1 MIYERYIMTGIKQS
15 MNNDRI
21 REINEYISVLPS
33 SEEPLSADVYFIK
46 GKSRTYIVDVGSND
60 EACKTVGDIPEKRVI
75 LTHFHEDH
83 TDNIRRL
90 DIPDEDLLVGNY
102 TRKYIGRGTEVD
114 KKTIMDDGVKIT
126 VVPIPNSHAKG
137 ALCVTVNDEYLI
149 IGDAFYSNVKGYN
162 VSLLS
167 EEIKLLKELDFRY
180 VLMSHKDKLHEK
192 DEIISILEKVFKKRE
207 KDNPYISVGAE

>member
-1 MIYERYIMTGIKQS
+1 

-21 REINEYISVLPS
+21 REINEYISLLPS

-46 GKSRTYIVDVGSND
+46 GKSRIYIVDVGSND
-60 EACKTVGDIPEKRVI
+60 AAFEAVRKIPEKRII

-90 DIPDEDLLVGNY
+90 DIPEEDLLVGNY

-114 KKTIMDDGVKIT
+114 LRMMFDDGVKIT

-137 ALCVTVNDEYLI
+137 SLCVTVNDEYLML
-149 IGDAFYSNVKGYN
+149 GDAFYSNVKGYN

-167 EEIKLLKELDFRY
+167 EEIKLLKGLDFRY
-180 VLMSHKDKLHEK
+180 VLMSHKDKPHEK
-192 DEIISILEKVFKKRE
+192 DEIISILEKVFQSRE
-207 KDNPYISVGAE
+207 KDNPYIPVGAE

>member
-1 MIYERYIMTGIKQS
+1 M
-15 MNNDRI
+15 
-21 REINEYISVLPS
+21 
-33 SEEPLSADVYFIK
+33 
-46 GKSRTYIVDVGSND
+46 
-60 EACKTVGDIPEKRVI
+60 
-75 LTHFHEDH
+75 
-83 TDNIRRL
+83 
-90 DIPDEDLLVGNY
+90 
-102 TRKYIGRGTEVD
+102 
-114 KKTIMDDGVKIT
+114 
-126 VVPIPNSHAKG
+126 
-137 ALCVTVNDEYLI
+137 TVNDEYLI